1 MESFWKSESIPRQ
14 KDGKQDYSKLL
25 KSFKFR
31 NNGLD
36 WRNRRINGSDNAQ
49 FLLEDEDVGRNAKK
63 IAGVYPQHKW
73 RKIKS
78 EQNLVFCSVNTPSS
92 VEMASLPSD
101 STPPSVAQV
110 QVAVSQVGN
119 VSCRQEPRVE
129 PDTPLQAVEPSG
141 RLTTP
146 NINSPVKKSNFF
158 LFLTLGFYRT
168 LGTQ

>member
-63 IAGVYPQHKW
+63 NCGCLPPTQVEKDQKW
-73 RKIKS
+73 AKFGI
-78 EQNLVFCSVNTPSS
+78 L
-92 VEMASLPSD
+92 
-101 STPPSVAQV
+101 
-110 QVAVSQVGN
+110 
-119 VSCRQEPRVE
+119 
-129 PDTPLQAVEPSG
+129 
-141 RLTTP
+141 
-146 NINSPVKKSNFF
+146 
-158 LFLTLGFYRT
+158 
-168 LGTQ
+168 